1 MQWTGRPPGKSALKF
16 SHAVDRWMTLAPV
29 AVEVTPHPE
38 ILYQEADPKGGSK
51 TRLVLAGVVSSMLPL
66 LFGLVIFLQYSPST
80 DAERMTQGLSY
91 AVFGGVLLL
100 MGSTAVLAAWALA
113 KPSPPPAITKDGVL
127 VYSWIP
133 FLARSPV
140 EHRFDAYRTVKG
152 YRVRQYTVI
161 ELHVPNLKRRNVEVF
176 DPDGRALQIVREA
189 VLKSQTPLA
198 EGRA

>member
-1 MQWTGRPPGKSALKF
+1 
-16 SHAVDRWMTLAPV
+16 MTLAPV

-38 ILYQEADPKGGSK
+38 MLYQAADPKGATK

-80 DAERMTQGLSY
+80 DAERMTQGLSS
-91 AVFGGVLLL
+91 AIIGGMLLL
-100 MGSTAVLAAWALA
+100 MGSMAVLAAWALA

-133 FLARSPV
+133 FLARSPA

-161 ELHVPNLKRRNVEVF
+161 ELHVSNLKRRNVEVF
-176 DPDGRALQIVREA
+176 DPDGRALQIVRES
-189 VLKSQTPLA
+189 VVKSGTTTA
-198 EGRA
+198 DGSA